1 MVDYMGRRGV
11 AASATKP
18 LVADQALDHTRRRVD
33 STICTSMRGKLSVVV
48 NRDQTILFAV
58 VAVAERRA
66 TNRYADQAESIIYRI
81 FIVIVS
87 SCFGIVN

>member
-1 MVDYMGRRGV
+1 
-11 AASATKP
+11 
-18 LVADQALDHTRRRVD
+18 
-33 STICTSMRGKLSVVV
+33 MRGKLSVVV